1 MNKTLFSTLL
11 ALSVVI
17 ILATGCS
24 SEEQPK
30 QDTQATVDAAV
41 SKAIEQ
47 LATPAP
53 EATITG
59 TPTLVKSRPTP
70 TSANSTGNRKSTTPI
85 VNPTPTA
92 TPTPPFISS
101 ESNQKANSEANK
113 PRSKSRDRMFVRP
126 GEKTGVFSCTEDK
139 TREFTSPIVKPE
151 TLTDMEPMG
160 KMASSHVTPTDHLYV
175 HWSQPVAGVTEY
187 VMAPA
192 DGQIVEISRFP
203 HDTSPRFDTSITI
216 PDYRMVIMHSCAFF
230 TIFIHLGDLA
240 PGIIEQAGPIPLG
253 AQWFSTRNKP
263 IEVKAGDPL
272 SKTNG
277 SDGLDWSAHDADVLL
292 PGFIE
297 PDRYSGE
304 PWKVHTVDPF
314 QYYKEPLKSQLL
326 STVVRKAE
334 PRAGKIDY
342 DVEGTIAGNWF
353 LHGTNDYSGNTNDA
367 AYWKGH
373 LTLAYGYIDPTQIRI
388 SLGFDSGID
397 DKQLCNVCF
406 GAYGVRDNKPDPASI
421 GPADGLVKYE
431 LMSRQGP
438 NHEQVG
444 DTSLGTFLV
453 QHMSNRTL
461 KVELVLGKTPDQV
474 TAFSDNA
481 KIYKR

>member
-160 KMASSHVTPTDHLYV
+160 KMASSHVTPTDH
-175 HWSQPVAGVTEY
+175 
-187 VMAPA
+187 
-192 DGQIVEISRFP
+192 
-203 HDTSPRFDTSITI
+203 
-216 PDYRMVIMHSCAFF
+216 
-230 TIFIHLGDLA
+230 
-240 PGIIEQAGPIPLG
+240 
-253 AQWFSTRNKP
+253 
-263 IEVKAGDPL
+263 
-272 SKTNG
+272 
-277 SDGLDWSAHDADVLL
+277 
-292 PGFIE
+292 
-297 PDRYSGE
+297 
-304 PWKVHTVDPF
+304 
-314 QYYKEPLKSQLL
+314 
-326 STVVRKAE
+326 
-334 PRAGKIDY
+334 
-342 DVEGTIAGNWF
+342 
-353 LHGTNDYSGNTNDA
+353 
-367 AYWKGH
+367 
-373 LTLAYGYIDPTQIRI
+373 
-388 SLGFDSGID
+388 
-397 DKQLCNVCF
+397 
-406 GAYGVRDNKPDPASI
+406 
-421 GPADGLVKYE
+421 
-431 LMSRQGP
+431 
-438 NHEQVG
+438 
-444 DTSLGTFLV
+444 
-453 QHMSNRTL
+453 
-461 KVELVLGKTPDQV
+461 
-474 TAFSDNA
+474 
-481 KIYKR
+481 